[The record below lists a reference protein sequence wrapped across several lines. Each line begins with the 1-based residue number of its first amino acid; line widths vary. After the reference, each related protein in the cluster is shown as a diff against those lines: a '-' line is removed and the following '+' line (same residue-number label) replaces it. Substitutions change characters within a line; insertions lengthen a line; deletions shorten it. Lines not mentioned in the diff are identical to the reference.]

1 MKLIAPS
8 NRVIIKVDLESKN
21 SHTFKDGTKI
31 KLERVYDNFNMRY
44 VKPVNATV
52 VAANGIPEDAEILI
66 HHNATHDT
74 YKLFNYLRPTAEA
87 SSDIQYFSIPIEECF
102 LWRDSQDKAWQ
113 PLNNFV
119 TGLRIFE
126 PYTGF
131 LEGIPSTLIKN
142 KIYVTSGELTGKV
155 VTTLIS
161 SDYEIIYQN
170 DDGTEGKIIRLRYY
184 PEGHER
190 NEVIAI
196 DHDLT
201 SRVINNEVLIGYG
214 LSDASKL
221 VTISTPNLVCLS

>member
-1 MKLIAPS
+1 MKLKAPS

-44 VKPVNATV
+44 VKPVNAEV
-52 VAANGIPEDAEILI
+52 VDATDMPVGSEILI

-74 YKLFNYLRPTAEA
+74 YKIFNYQKPTAEA
-87 SSDIQYFSIPIEECF
+87 SSDMQYFSIPIEECF
-102 LWRDSQDKAWQ
+102 MWRSEKGSMWN
-113 PLNNFV
+113 PLNNFI

-131 LEGIPSTLIKN
+131 LQGVEPTLVKN
-142 KIYVTSGELTGKV
+142 KIYVTSGELSGNV
-155 VTTLIS
+155 VGTVIS

-184 PEGHER
+184 PEGNDR
-190 NEVIAI
+190 NEVISVE
-196 DHDLT
+196 HELTEKVVNGDL
-201 SRVINNEVLIGYG
+201 LIGYNI
-214 LSDASKL
+214 SDAKKL
-221 VTISTPNLVCLS
+221 N

>member
-44 VKPVNATV
+44 VKPVNAIV
-52 VAANGIPEDAEILI
+52 VAAKDIPEGSEILI

-102 LWRDSQDKAWQ
+102 LWRDGQNKPWQ
-113 PLNNFV
+113 PLNNFI
-119 TGLRIFE
+119 TGLRLFE

-131 LEGIPSTLIKN
+131 LEGIAPTLIKN
-142 KIYVTSGELTGKV
+142 KIYVTSGELSGMV

-170 DDGTEGKIIRLRYY
+170 DDGTEGRIIRLRYY
-184 PEGHER
+184 PEGSER
-190 NEVIAI
+190 NEVVAL
-196 DHDLT
+196 DHELT
-201 SRVINNEVLIGYG
+201 DRVINNEVLIGYNA
-214 LSDASKL
+214 SDATKL
-221 VTISTPNLVCLS
+221 LTIVTPGVICLN

>member
-1 MKLIAPS
+1 MKLKAPS

-44 VKPVNATV
+44 VKPVNAEV
-52 VAANGIPEDAEILI
+52 VDADGIPVGSEILI

-74 YKLFNYLRPTAEA
+74 YKIFNYQRPTAEA
-87 SSDIQYFSIPIEECF
+87 SSDMQYFSIPIEECF
-102 LWRDSQDKAWQ
+102 MWRSEKGSTWNA
-113 PLNNFV
+113 LNNFI

-131 LEGIPSTLIKN
+131 LQGVEPTLIKN
-142 KIYVTSGELTGKV
+142 KIYVTSGDLAGNV
-155 VTTLIS
+155 VGTVIS

-184 PEGHER
+184 PEGNDR
-190 NEVIAI
+190 NEVISVE
-196 DHDLT
+196 HEMT
-201 SRVINNEVLIGYG
+201 QKVINGDLLIGYNI
-214 LSDASKL
+214 SDAAKL
-221 VTISTPNLVCLS
+221 VTISTPNVVCL